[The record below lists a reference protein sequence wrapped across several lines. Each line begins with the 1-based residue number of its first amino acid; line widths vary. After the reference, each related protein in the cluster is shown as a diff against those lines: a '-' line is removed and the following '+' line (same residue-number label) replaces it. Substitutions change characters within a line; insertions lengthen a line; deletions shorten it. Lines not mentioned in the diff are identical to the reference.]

1 MASNVTVRARY
12 NNGHYENPEA
22 LIRKFK
28 KKCEKANV
36 LKDLRKH
43 EEYVSPAVKRRLK
56 SKLARQRVEKEQAKK
71 NAWMNKDK

>member
-1 MASNVTVRARY
+1 MASNVTVRAQYR
-12 NNGHYENPEA
+12 NGHYENPEA

-43 EEYVSPAVKRRLK
+43 EEYVSPSVKRRLK
-56 SKLARQRVEKEQAKK
+56 SKLARQRQEKELAKK
-71 NAWMNKDK
+71 MARMNKDK